1 MVYSWKYN
9 QAVSAEI
16 AGKRFEEL
24 EAKHGEITPRI
35 VLDDARDENAPLH
48 PCFEWDDNKAAE
60 AYRLTQAGLMIRALV
75 VTVEKTELPTPT
87 RAFVNVSTMEE
98 KQGRFVSVQ
107 TALSKDE
114 MRAAVLTRAVM
125 ELTQFRR
132 KYEDLKELA
141 DVFAALDKVIKRTKT
156 KKRKEKTA

>member
-9 QAVSAEI
+9 QPVAAEI
-16 AGKRFEEL
+16 AGRRFEEL

-87 RAFVNVSTMEE
+87 RAFVNVSDIGE
-98 KQGRFVSVQ
+98 KQGRFVAVQ
-107 TALSKDE
+107 KALSE
-114 MRAAVLTRAVM
+114 EETRANVLARAFF
-125 ELTQFRR
+125 ELEQFRS
-132 KYEDLKELA
+132 KYEHLQELS
-141 DVFAALDKVIKRTKT
+141 DVFKAVDKVVKKQKRA
-156 KKRKEKTA
+156 RR